1 MLLESARHAGDLAAT
16 AESTATADRI
26 DIHAQG
32 AGGVEQ
38 LGVLGKF
45 AALTGR

>member
-38 LGVLGKF
+38 LGVLRKF